1 MLMVYAQTAAHLL
14 LGGAFF
20 GQADL
25 PRQIDAK
32 VDVPSPTF
40 QVETEPAPVTGNGIP
55 RGSSTIQTGPALPS
69 QQPPSQGRPALG
81 VSLTADMRIFEVTA
95 NSPAEQM
102 GLKPGDQIV
111 SLNGEAFDST
121 AAFIQA
127 LRAVPL
133 GQDVQLVV
141 DRNGQRMTQSS
152 ALAAWSQLHYRGAPQ
167 AGTQYPSYSSASYLA
182 QSSVAVKTHTTMK
195 YPLDVVVPV
204 APQPYYA
211 PAPVMTAPAYAY
223 AVNHGHAY
231 AVNHGNRSGSY
242 RRSRGAYCW

>member
-1 MLMVYAQTAAHLL
+1 MLMVYAQTAAQLL

-20 GQADL
+20 GQAEFSR
-25 PRQIDAK
+25 PIDAR
-32 VDVPSPTF
+32 VDVPSPSF

-55 RGSSTIQTGPALPS
+55 RGSFTIQSGPAVPV
-69 QQPPSQGRPALG
+69 QQPSSQGRPALG

-95 NSPAEQM
+95 DSPAEQM
-102 GLKPGDQIV
+102 GLKPGDQII
-111 SLNGEAFDST
+111 SLNGDVFEST
-121 AAFIQA
+121 AAFVQA

-133 GQDVQLVV
+133 GQDIQLVV
-141 DRNGQRMTQSS
+141 DRNGQRMTQST

-167 AGTQYPSYSSASYLA
+167 AGTQYPSYSSTSYLA
-182 QSSVAVKTHTTMK
+182 QAPVTVKTHTTMK
-195 YPLDVVVPV
+195 YPLDVVVPA

-223 AVNHGHAY
+223 AVNHGY
-231 AVNHGNRSGSY
+231 RSGSY